1 MNNFFSA
8 PYTYDFINKYNG
20 DFNPSTVHVK
30 NTALAGYF
38 RRYYLQKAISVFD
51 WIFPEEWSVINADNY
66 FLYVLYCWGFIGIIE
81 TDKYGIIP
89 QQCTL
94 SGYNIVYQ
102 PARLM
107 INNPLIKRTLE
118 PRINIEAAL
127 IQLQPDYLG
136 ILDIVDH
143 YAQQKAL
150 LSEALAVN
158 AVNSKLSF
166 VFGAN
171 NKAQAESL
179 KELYDKIMGGDPAVF
194 IDSKLFD
201 NAGNLQ
207 MTFINKDVKGSYII
221 TDLLNDIKMLDDM
234 FNTEIGIPNANHDKK
249 ERLLVDEV
257 NANNFET
264 KSKAQIWLETLKRGC
279 KTARDLFG
287 ISLDVDWRKDLVVS
301 AEAQKDPASDGGGA
315 ADE

>member
-20 DFNPSTVHVK
+20 NFNPSTVHVK
-30 NTALAGYF
+30 NTALAAYF

-51 WIFPEEWSVINADNY
+51 WTFPEEWSVINADNY

-107 INNPLIKRTLE
+107 INNPLINRTLE

-171 NKAQAESL
+171 SKAQAESL

-221 TDLLNDIKMLDDM
+221 TDLLNDIKMQDDM

>member
-20 DFNPSTVHVK
+20 NFNPSTVHVK

-51 WIFPEEWSVINADNY
+51 WTFPEEWSVINADNY

-81 TDKYGIIP
+81 TDKYGVIP

-107 INNPLIKRTLE
+107 INNPLINRTIE

-221 TDLLNDIKMLDDM
+221 TDLLNDIKMLDDS

>member
-20 DFNPSTVHVK
+20 NFNPSTVHVK

-51 WIFPEEWSVINADNY
+51 WTFPEEWSVINADNY

-102 PARLM
+102 PSRLM
-107 INNPLIKRTLE
+107 INNPLINRTLE

-171 NKAQAESL
+171 SKAQAESL

>member
-1 MNNFFSA
+1 MNDFFSA

-20 DFNPSTVHVK
+20 NFNPSTVHVK
-30 NTALAGYF
+30 NTALAAYF

-51 WIFPEEWSVINADNY
+51 WTFPEEWSVINADNY

-81 TDKYGIIP
+81 TDKYGVIP

-102 PARLM
+102 PSRLM
-107 INNPLIKRTLE
+107 INNPLINRTLE

-171 NKAQAESL
+171 NKSQAESL

>member
-1 MNNFFSA
+1 MNDFFSA

-20 DFNPSTVHVK
+20 NFNPSTVHVK
-30 NTALAGYF
+30 NTALAAYF

-51 WIFPEEWSVINADNY
+51 WTFPEEWSVINADNY

-81 TDKYGIIP
+81 TDKYGVIP

-102 PARLM
+102 PSRLM
-107 INNPLIKRTLE
+107 INNPLINRTLE

-279 KTARDLFG
+279 KTAGDLFG
-287 ISLDVDWRKDLVVS
+287 ISLDVDWRKDLIVS

>member
-20 DFNPSTVHVK
+20 NFNPSTVHVK

-38 RRYYLQKAISVFD
+38 RRYYLQKVISVFD
-51 WIFPEEWSVINADNY
+51 WTFPEEWSVISADNY

-107 INNPLIKRTLE
+107 IDNPLINRTME

>member
-20 DFNPSTVHVK
+20 NFNPSTVHVK

-51 WIFPEEWSVINADNY
+51 WTFPEEWSVINADNY

-81 TDKYGIIP
+81 TDKYGVIP

-102 PARLM
+102 PSRLM
-107 INNPLIKRTLE
+107 INNPLINRTLE

-179 KELYDKIMGGDPAVF
+179 KELYDRIMGGDPAVF

-279 KTARDLFG
+279 KTAGDLFG

-301 AEAQKDPASDGGGA
+301 AEAQKDPASEGGGA

>member
-1 MNNFFSA
+1 MNDFFSA

-20 DFNPSTVHVK
+20 KFNPSTVHVK

-51 WIFPEEWSVINADNY
+51 WTFPEEWSIINADNY

-81 TDKYGIIP
+81 TDKYGVIP

-102 PARLM
+102 PSRLM
-107 INNPLIKRTLE
+107 INNPLINRTLE